1 MEQQTERKERKNRF
15 DEQMM
20 NSPVDRLLLGTGVPI
35 ILAMLLQAVYNLVD
49 GAFVSNMAEN
59 GELALNALILAF
71 PILMLIVA
79 VSVGTGVG
87 VNVLLSRSFG
97 QDDSEKMGRVAGNA
111 LLLGVVIY
119 VVFLLFGLFGVR
131 PYMALQTSNP
141 VVLEMGTEYLT
152 ICCAFSFGM
161 IFFVLFEKLLQ
172 ATGRTGYATI
182 ARVIGLVVNIVLD
195 PILIYGLGGH
205 PGLGMR
211 GAAIAS
217 VIGQSVSAVLGLAF
231 CLKMNTELKLSAHAV
246 KPDTEV
252 IRGIY
257 SVGWRVVVWQ
267 AMIAVTALAMNLI
280 LVRISEAAVIAYG
293 LYYRIYQ
300 ILMFAAFGMR
310 DAIRPILAYHSGKED
325 RGRMNDVI
333 HFGMRDTLIIMVV
346 GLIAVEI
353 LARPIAA
360 VFGLSGSTQEL
371 AVVAIRVISLGWLF
385 AGANIAYHGVFQA
398 FTARRQAFLLP
409 VFRQLLFVLPLA
421 LVFSLIAG
429 QDTSKLWIVW
439 LAYPI
444 TEFVTMLF
452 AVGFMK
458 KLRWEKIDILDP
470 EAMRKEQEARKEQSL
485 QGLEMP
491 SNWF

>member
-20 NSPVDRLLLGTGVPI
+20 NSPVNRLLLGTGVPI

-111 LLLGVVIY
+111 LFLGVVIY

-217 VIGQSVSAVLGLAF
+217 VI
-231 CLKMNTELKLSAHAV
+231 
-246 KPDTEV
+246 
-252 IRGIY
+252 
-257 SVGWRVVVWQ
+257 
-267 AMIAVTALAMNLI
+267 
-280 LVRISEAAVIAYG
+280 
-293 LYYRIYQ
+293 
-300 ILMFAAFGMR
+300 
-310 DAIRPILAYHSGKED
+310 
-325 RGRMNDVI
+325 
-333 HFGMRDTLIIMVV
+333 
-346 GLIAVEI
+346 
-353 LARPIAA
+353 
-360 VFGLSGSTQEL
+360 
-371 AVVAIRVISLGWLF
+371 
-385 AGANIAYHGVFQA
+385 
-398 FTARRQAFLLP
+398 
-409 VFRQLLFVLPLA
+409 
-421 LVFSLIAG
+421 
-429 QDTSKLWIVW
+429 
-439 LAYPI
+439 
-444 TEFVTMLF
+444 
-452 AVGFMK
+452 
-458 KLRWEKIDILDP
+458 
-470 EAMRKEQEARKEQSL
+470 
-485 QGLEMP
+485 
-491 SNWF
+491 